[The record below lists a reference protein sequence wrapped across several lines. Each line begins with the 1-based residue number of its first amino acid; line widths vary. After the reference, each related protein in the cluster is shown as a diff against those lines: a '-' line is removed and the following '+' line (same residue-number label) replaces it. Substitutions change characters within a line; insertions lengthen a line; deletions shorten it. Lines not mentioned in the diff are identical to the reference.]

1 MLDQDLVE
9 VGFKLATGPVEA
21 LRPAGVQLLDQLLAT
36 FSDVPDPLL
45 PGDNG
50 NTCDVKMAKCVL
62 CC

>member
-45 PGDNG
+45 PGDRSCEDG
-50 NTCDVKMAKCVL
+50 NNCDVNF
-62 CC
+62 